1 MVYFL
6 TNVTDKTLAF
16 LYLLGHTRNQLAD
29 IYLAAL
35 AGPWAWTAEV
45 LNILSGVADVVKT
58 KVRPT
63 SPPGPEPVPD
73 HLLTLRISSRRRDI
87 SANATNVS
95 VPRQRYHLS
104 FRYGR
109 THCSAIH
116 PPFDSTSS
124 NQTIFKVIFS
134 ANLDATDDK
143 DSTPA
148 PVPNEPRRSSVA
160 LAAVVSGKKPQT
172 RGKLGTSSVPFPSL
186 PPSPGDDQPTPPQA
200 GSIFSNLI
208 RSNPALSPPVS
219 GIVPRA
225 DRRGQVRRDVGGVS
239 LPLRRSRKIALQGF
253 DIVNQSEWRGRTLD
267 EVAAVTARGRASA
280 TFPRIIDKGLLPPS
294 LSSDDGK
301 PASTIS
307 DYPTLTQ
314 STPATSV
321 ELLHDHKRETGALT
335 SNPGSTFEASNDAQ
349 ALDAESAVRKVPMWE
364 TKETVGG
371 FWDAVRLL
379 DRFSS
384 NRDRRRKLRW
394 NVPERNAEEDWKWA
408 KTEGKKPVG
417 GRRLLVVSKPAP
429 APTAFISSQ
438 AVDDEWNDSGL
449 FDEDT

>member
-1 MVYFL
+1 M
-6 TNVTDKTLAF
+6 
-16 LYLLGHTRNQLAD
+16 
-29 IYLAAL
+29 
-35 AGPWAWTAEV
+35 
-45 LNILSGVADVVKT
+45 
-58 KVRPT
+58 
-63 SPPGPEPVPD
+63 
-73 HLLTLRISSRRRDI
+73 
-87 SANATNVS
+87 
-95 VPRQRYHLS
+95 
-104 FRYGR
+104 
-109 THCSAIH
+109 
-116 PPFDSTSS
+116 
-124 NQTIFKVIFS
+124 
-134 ANLDATDDK
+134 
-143 DSTPA
+143 
-148 PVPNEPRRSSVA
+148 
-160 LAAVVSGKKPQT
+160 AAVVSGKKPQT

-449 FDEDT
+449 FDEDTQKAILMSMGIVLEDAQADRQAGTNHQYLDNQMVGLPIPAPPTWVPSEFEVCVDEGGSPMSEWDEKGFSKSQQQQAKEASRKPMAMSFYWGEHEPRFSTVVRPGVGPAGAIRGHTVELGGDGKAPKRIVDGCRHRGGAKLGPTSPACA